1 MHGDGDAEH
10 PDAQIAGE
18 DDEIFEARPTQNIL
32 VLFRQT
38 AGQKDQCRQIEEHDA
53 QHSAAPH
60 HGDRRGEDPQ
70 FIEDFRQQHQDA
82 QHAEAD
88 QIEAVGLLLRI
99 AVNFFVDGRSFHGLS
114 HNISPFP
121 AVRIPETDEI

>member
-18 DDEIFEARPTQNIL
+18 DDEIFEARAAQQIL

-38 AGQKDQCRQIEEHDA
+38 ADQNGQCRQIEEKDA
-53 QHSAAPH
+53 QHRAAPH

-70 FIEDFRQQHQDA
+70 FIEDFRQQHQNA
-82 QHAEAD
+82 Q
-88 QIEAVGLLLRI
+88 
-99 AVNFFVDGRSFHGLS
+99 
-114 HNISPFP
+114 
-121 AVRIPETDEI
+121 